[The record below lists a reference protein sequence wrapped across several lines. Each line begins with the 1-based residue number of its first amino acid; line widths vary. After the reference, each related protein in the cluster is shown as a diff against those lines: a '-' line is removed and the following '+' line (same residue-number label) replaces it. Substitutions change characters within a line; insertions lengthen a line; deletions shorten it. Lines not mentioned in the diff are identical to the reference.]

1 MADNKIIAPN
11 KTVGVPLQPGGIY
24 LGIVRQVSGNQ
35 VYVEVP
41 SIQPRFAFG
50 PCLVVANR
58 VTTTTTSSEGYL
70 TSVTVEVVAP
80 QVGNKVV
87 CAFLDNE
94 RSELVV
100 LGRVL

>member
-1 MADNKIIAPN
+1 MAERIIAPN
-11 KTVGVPLQPGGIY
+11 KTVGLPLQSGGIH
-24 LGIVRQVSGNQ
+24 LGVVRQVSGNQ
-35 VYVEVP
+35 VFVEVP

-58 VTTTTTSSEGYL
+58 VQTTTTSSSGYI
-70 TSVTVEVVAP
+70 TSVTVEIVVP
-80 QVGNKVV
+80 QVGDKVV

-94 RSELVV
+94 KSELVV

>member
-1 MADNKIIAPN
+1 MAERIIAPN
-11 KTVGVPLQPGGIY
+11 KTAGLPLEPGGVH
-24 LGIVRQVSGNQ
+24 LGVVRQVAGNQ
-35 VYVEVP
+35 VFVEVP

-58 VTTTTTSSEGYL
+58 VQTTTTSSTGYI
-70 TSVTVEVVAP
+70 TSVTVELVAP
-80 QVGNKVV
+80 QVGDKVI

-94 RSELVV
+94 KSELVV